1 MEKVLRDRLL
11 KILISFREIMT
22 EEFPEIS
29 LLYSEPGILLRV
41 FLMLDLEDLTV
52 IEDVCKYWREF
63 GKSEIDTYFLN
74 FLLSILLI

>member
-1 MEKVLRDRLL
+1 MRDRLL
-11 KILISFREIMT
+11 KILISFREIMA

>member
-11 KILISFREIMT
+11 KILISFREIMA
-22 EEFPEIS
+22 EDFPEIS

-41 FLMLDLEDLTV
+41 FLMLDLEDLTA
-52 IEDVCKYWREF
+52 IEAVCKDWRDF

-74 FLLSILLI
+74 FLLTS